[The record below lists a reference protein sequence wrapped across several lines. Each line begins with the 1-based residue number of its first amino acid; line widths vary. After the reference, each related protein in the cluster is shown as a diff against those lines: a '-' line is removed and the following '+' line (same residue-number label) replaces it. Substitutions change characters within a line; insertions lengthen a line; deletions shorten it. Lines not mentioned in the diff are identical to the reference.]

1 MLIHIIPKD
10 MKKNYVIS
18 AAGGNNTAI
27 AITDSLLNREQYE
40 TLGSDLLGRT
50 EKRKVEQTGFL
61 IPSKN
66 HFEMSGGEFCGNAAR
81 SAAFLLSKIT
91 GKNEFK
97 FTISGFD
104 GKVEARVDFN
114 QGNSSSAF
122 VSCDFCGME
131 TKVEERDIG
140 EDKIFVVDLGG
151 IVHCLLYGEFPK
163 NSYKEKHAEIIEKL
177 NLKDRLAVGVI
188 WLSKIEDGVKI
199 DPVVWVKSI
208 NTFFYETS
216 CGSGSIAASVVA
228 NTTNIMQ
235 PSGQFIRVK
244 FYGTTVQLSSVVKEE
259 ASFDDFCYII
269 LNGESKIAGTF
280 FNGFSDIY
288 IKSFSGI
295 PYFESYDSDWV
306 FENVWKT
313 HLKDGV
319 IVLALEGEKVVGVSC
334 SMPLVKSISQ
344 YNFINSLEK
353 KPFDPKTAI
362 YMSELAVDSKY
373 RCLGIGSQLVK
384 ERLKW
389 AKERNFSH
397 FVMRTAAVGSNSLH
411 LYKRI
416 GASEISQKQKIDTDN
431 IEIETASTERI
442 YLYGDI

>member
-10 MKKNYVIS
+10 MKKNIIVS

-27 AITDSLLNREQYE
+27 VITKSLLTREEYQV
-40 TLGSDLLGRT
+40 LGSEVLVRT
-50 EKRKVEQTGFL
+50 EKRKVEQVGFL
-61 IPSKN
+61 IPSEN
-66 HFEMSGGEFCGNAAR
+66 HFEMSGGEFCGNASR

-91 GKNEFK
+91 GKSEFK
-97 FTISGFD
+97 FTVSGFD

-131 TKVEERDIG
+131 TKVEEKDIG

-177 NLKDRLAVGVI
+177 KLKNRLAVGVI

-208 NTFFYETS
+208 DTFFYETS

-244 FYGTTVQLSSVVKEE
+244 VYGTTVQLSSVVKEE
-259 ASFDDFCYII
+259 ASFDDFKYVT
-269 LNGESKIAGTF
+269 LSGENKEAEAYF
-280 FNGFSDIY
+280 KRFSDIY

-295 PYFESYDSDWV
+295 PYFESYDKEWV

-319 IVLALEGEKVVGVSC
+319 IVLALEEEKVVGLGC
-334 SMPLVKSISQ
+334 SISLKKATSQ
-344 YNFINSLEK
+344 YNFINSLEEK
-353 KPFDPKTAI
+353 LFNPEKSI
-362 YMSELAVDSKY
+362 YMAELAVDPQY
-373 RCLGIGSQLVK
+373 RCCGIGTQLVI
-384 ERLKW
+384 ERMKW
-389 AKERNFSH
+389 AKENNFDH
-397 FVMRTAAVGSNSLH
+397 YVMRTAAQGSNSLS
-411 LYKRI
+411 LYKRL
-416 GASEISQKQKIDTDN
+416 GAIEIAQREKIDIDK

-442 YLYGDI
+442 YCWGNL